1 MFPRKPVPEG
11 LRKGPITPAEALN
24 AGVSLA
30 QLRGPSWKRV
40 GRGLYLWTGLADGP
54 WATLAG
60 LAHRL
65 PPGSGFS
72 GLTAAR
78 VHGLDLGI
86 EGPVEVTVP
95 PEVALRDSADW
106 RVRHACLH
114 QGDLVRRRGLPV
126 TSPVRTLF
134 DLARRLSLADAV
146 AALDWSLHQR
156 RVSLARVWGYFEERG
171 RWPGS
176 RQAGRALE
184 LADPRAESTMESRL
198 RVLLVE
204 GGLPR
209 PDVQLWVG
217 DRRLDLA
224 YRQARLG
231 IEYDGDGHRERLS
244 DDNRRQNWLLA
255 QGYVLLRFT
264 AADVYQRP
272 AAIVAQVAQQLAA
285 RQK

>member
-1 MFPRKPVPEG
+1 MFPRKPVPVEV
-11 LRKGPITPAEALN
+11 RRGPVSRAEALN
-24 AGVSLA
+24 AGVSLG

-40 GRGLYLWTGLADGP
+40 GRGLYLWTGQSEGP
-54 WATLAG
+54 WTTLAG
-60 LAHRL
+60 LAQRL
-65 PPGSGFS
+65 PSGCAFS
-72 GLTAAR
+72 GLTAAS

-86 EGPVEVTVP
+86 EAPIEVSVP
-95 PEVALRDSADW
+95 PDVALRDSADW
-106 RVRHACLH
+106 KVRHACLH

-126 TSPVRTLF
+126 TSLMRTLF

-156 RVSLARVWGYFEERG
+156 RVSLAMVCGYFEERG
-171 RWPGS
+171 RWPGG
-176 RQAGRALE
+176 RRAARALE
-184 LADPRAESTMESRL
+184 LADPRAESPMESRL

-231 IEYDGDGHRERLS
+231 IEYDGDGHRERLA

-272 AAIVAQVAQQLAA
+272 AAVVAQVAQQLAA
-285 RQK
+285 RHQ